1 MFGFLRNALKNS
13 IVSPRD
19 IADDPVSWLWFDRDD
34 HMETTN
40 RPSRPDRL
48 EILWNGWGDR
58 YDPDDHM
65 ETRLKQ
71 IHKFSFKDVI
81 FLTKEYKMY
90 LKTFQKLGCLVAFQ
104 NRPSAPIGC
113 EENFVNFEILGGQ
126 FCKEKPSFV
135 HWKKTKHS
143 FELSLPFSVSFSG
156 VFLALTWE
164 TLVFSCKPPPEIGA
178 VSLLSHFWGFFSRP
192 HSFVWTTW
200 PEPLRLRGVMRPRD

>member
-1 MFGFLRNALKNS
+1 MTPCLGFDSIETITWKLPIVPVVR
-13 IVSPRD
+13 IVSK
-19 IADDPVSWLWFDRDD
+19 FC
-34 HMETTN
+34 ETAEAIGTI
-40 RPSRPDRL
+40 RTIIWKP
-48 EILWNGWGDR
+48 G
-58 YDPDDHM
+58 
-65 ETRLKQ
+65 LKQ

-81 FLTKEYKMY
+81 FVTKEYKMY

-113 EENFVNFEILGGQ
+113 EENFVNFEFLGGQ

-135 HWKKTKHS
+135 HWKKSKHS

-164 TLVFSCKPPPEIGA
+164 TLVFSCKPPPEIRA

-200 PEPLRLRGVMRPRD
+200 PEPLWLRGVMRPRD